1 MQEATVP
8 HGMDVWPSR
17 RRGKCTGT
25 EPCYSLLPGSS
36 VHEIVRF
43 FVVGGVFFLLVLLCL
58 QSLALGKW
66 LSPAPVSAGSI
77 LGCVEG
83 AGAGA
88 WLLHVPEG
96 WQLWAGAGGAPGE
109 AMRVLMGTPPL
120 DMGAI
125 QLQLVQA
132 VGPAE
137 EEGAT
142 TVAVSCL
149 HCMQWACWGWSV
161 MRGRL
166 PSVARAAAATGEG
179 VAGAGGL

>member
-1 MQEATVP
+1 MV
-8 HGMDVWPSR
+8 
-17 RRGKCTGT
+17 
-25 EPCYSLLPGSS
+25 L
-36 VHEIVRF
+36 
-43 FVVGGVFFLLVLLCL
+43 LLVLLCL

-66 LSPAPVSAGSI
+66 LSPAPISAGSV

-83 AGAGA
+83 AGAGG

-120 DMGAI
+120 GMGAI
-125 QLQLVQA
+125 QLRWVQA

-142 TVAVSCL
+142 AVAVSCL
-149 HCMQWACWGWSV
+149 HCMRWACCGWSV

-166 PSVARAAAATGEG
+166 PSTARAAAATGEG
-179 VAGAGGL
+179 VAGAGGLRPREGRARGASAVQPAAGAQKAAG